1 MKRSQLT
8 EIVREVLEENE
19 FDAALKQT
27 FNQVAKEFEAQDAID
42 DEQGQEVKESALT
55 IAGLVLSG
63 PTIFKIIGKITK
75 VASKFFGGKRA
86 TGDKIVAAADR
97 AHHFLIGII
106 EKLILKVA
114 PKVDKKIAHKISEG
128 IFYLIIAGLLGAGGL
143 AQAKYQAAG
152 DLSGAAIKGAQNAVK
167 TGEIVAYLRT
177 FVKGAAGV

>member
-1 MKRSQLT
+1 M
-8 EIVREVLEENE
+8 VREVLKENE
-19 FDAALKQT
+19 LDAALKQT
-27 FNQVAKEFEAQDAID
+27 FNQVAKELEAQDAVD
-42 DEQGQEVKESALT
+42 DDQGQKVNEAGALT

-63 PTIFKIIGKITK
+63 PTILKIIGKITK
-75 VASKFFGGKRA
+75 VASKFLGGKGA
-86 TGDKIVAAADR
+86 TGDKIIAAADK

-114 PKVDKKIAHKISEG
+114 PKVDKKVAHKVAEG

-177 FVKGAAGV
+177 FVRGAVAV